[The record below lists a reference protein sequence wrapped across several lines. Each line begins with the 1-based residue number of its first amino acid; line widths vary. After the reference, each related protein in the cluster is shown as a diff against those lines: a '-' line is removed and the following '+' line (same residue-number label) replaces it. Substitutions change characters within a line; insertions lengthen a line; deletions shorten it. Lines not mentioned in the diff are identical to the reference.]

1 MIGLRSQS
9 HLRQQL
15 QCGQRFRSFSLVY
28 GAGAQVSEFK
38 LSAVHLVDRSGR
50 MTCDLC

>member
-1 MIGLRSQS
+1 MIGLRSQL

-15 QCGQRFRSFSLVY
+15 QCGQRFRSFPLVH

-38 LSAVHLVDRSGR
+38 LLVIHLVGISGR